1 MQKIIQKFLT
11 LGLNEEDEF
20 DPRKTPANLNDYD
33 WKLTGKKEYERD
45 CPAVRDQPHK
55 QNCECFFSEQVPGW
69 EENMKKVFSQEPT
82 EQIKRPTNEKNQK
95 TEAKRKSERLQTQ
108 IQVSN
113 KKLHLLR
120 NGKGY

>member
-1 MQKIIQKFLT
+1 
-11 LGLNEEDEF
+11 
-20 DPRKTPANLNDYD
+20 
-33 WKLTGKKEYERD
+33 
-45 CPAVRDQPHK
+45 
-55 QNCECFFSEQVPGW
+55 
-69 EENMKKVFSQEPT
+69 MKKVFSQEPT